1 MGKKAGV
8 VHLQGHYM
16 WPMSTLTLVAINESY
31 NNDIPGYVLLKES
44 VDFLSMAF
52 MVSFIMHMRREL
64 NFVVSLPT
72 VSVL

>member
-1 MGKKAGV
+1 
-8 VHLQGHYM
+8 
-16 WPMSTLTLVAINESY
+16 MSIPNLVAINESY

-52 MVSFIMHMRREL
+52 MVSFIMHKIWEV
-64 NFVVSLPT
+64 NFVISLPT

>member
-1 MGKKAGV
+1 
-8 VHLQGHYM
+8 
-16 WPMSTLTLVAINESY
+16 MSIPNLVAINESD

-52 MVSFIMHMRREL
+52 MVSFIMHKIWEV
-64 NFVVSLPT
+64 NFVISLPT